1 MITTQQ
7 VSQLFITILNRVVDS
22 ATMKYWTQKET
33 FNPALVNSF
42 LTEQADAQSKLDTKA
57 FIQLA
62 YKNAL
67 GKTTADDPE
76 GMQWWEDQMNAN
88 QWSKADFIVQ
98 FLHTIDLYRNGT
110 IVGSAAEKQAV
121 SLFDVKFALGIYA
134 SDTLKEDFS
143 GKVDS
148 LTFGKGLTDITA
160 SNLTTALG
168 AVQTEIAKLG
178 GKDTGNNS
186 NNNNSGS
193 SGGSTTEGDSNS
205 SQKPDDNTNN
215 SNNTESNDNG
225 GINWSF
231 GTGGSDSNES
241 QQSEIEAS
249 GVNPY
254 VPTDSPIA

>member
-110 IVGSAAEKQAV
+110 IAGSAAEKQAV

-178 GKDTGNNS
+178 GKDTGNN
-186 NNNNSGS
+186 NNNSGS

-225 GINWSF
+225 GTNWSF
-231 GTGGSDSNES
+231 GTGGSDSNAS
-241 QQSEIEAS
+241 QQSEIEAT

>member
-1 MITTQQ
+1 MATTQQ
-7 VSQLFITILNRVVDS
+7 VSQLFITVLNRVVDS

-33 FNPALVNSF
+33 FDRAFIDSF
-42 LTEQADAQSKLDTKA
+42 LTEQADAQLKLDTKA
-57 FIQLA
+57 FVQLV
-62 YKNAL
+62 YQNAL

-88 QWSKADFIVQ
+88 QWSKADFLVR
-98 FLHTIDLYRNGT
+98 FLHTIDLYRDGT

-160 SNLTTALG
+160 SNLSTALG
-168 AVQTEIAKLG
+168 AVQNEIAKLG
-178 GKDTGNNS
+178 GKDLG
-186 NNNNSGS
+186 NNNNSSSG
-193 SGGSTTEGDSNS
+193 SGGSTTEGDSDS

-225 GINWSF
+225 GTNWSF
-231 GTGGSDSNES
+231 GTGGSDSSANES
-241 QQSEIEAS
+241 QQSEIEAT